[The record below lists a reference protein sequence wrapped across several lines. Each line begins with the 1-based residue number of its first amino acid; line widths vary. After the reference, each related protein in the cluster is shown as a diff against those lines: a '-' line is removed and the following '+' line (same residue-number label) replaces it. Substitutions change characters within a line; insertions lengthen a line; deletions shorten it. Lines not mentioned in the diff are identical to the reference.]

1 MDNIIL
7 SGMLKEFVVRHD
19 LQQEKAE
26 KQFEKFT
33 NYCLLKADH
42 YDSFDFEKVD
52 TGECMGID
60 GVGVS
65 VGGVLVN
72 EVADVEQFTKNQFSA
87 KFYFTQAKT
96 SSSFDLGDFL
106 KFSGTVKLFF
116 GQDPSAIPAELKR
129 AFEIKTV
136 IYDRAAKMAQ
146 LPTIDLCYAFTGTF
160 NKNTSQAGPLIENEI
175 NILRGMRYLSSHV
188 EWRVS
193 DGEELAKLYRETQND
208 IQKEISFQRHV
219 ALPGIKGASAAYI
232 GVVKCVDYVKLI
244 QKENGE
250 LNKGLFFENVRDFL
264 GINNPVNED
273 IAATIHSIDER
284 DRFAILN
291 NGVTIVAKKVTPSGD
306 LFKIS
311 QFQVVNGCQTS
322 HVLFKNKEALSSD
335 MYLTVKVIETSDV
348 DLSGQIIST
357 TNSQSLVVKEAFA
370 TIKPYHR
377 RLEDFFN
384 AMRDVNYEYYYERR
398 PHQYDHQDIR
408 HNLIVTAPALIKS
421 FVSVVLE
428 QPHKIHYYYGTL
440 LEEYNRDKF
449 SELFSD
455 SDYPG
460 LYFAAHHLASKVKIA
475 MMKNVAM
482 KEWAFHISLLV
493 KKLIAPLLS
502 KSSNLNDKKFLDTL
516 AYIDKEFDS
525 SFDIAIKLVSS
536 LNLETKRN
544 REPEV
549 TALILKNLNNYQFTK
564 IPKDVNKRN
573 GSTQGEGNL
582 LKNKPLAKHVE
593 PNRRKLL
600 DGENSAGTIGEAVT
614 LRLVNGRY
622 SGIVVHNNIELKEIR
637 ISYGPYSIDICKNS
651 SNPEY
656 PTIGTRVQ
664 FEARSEKYT
673 QID

>member
-1 MDNIIL
+1 MENIIL
-7 SGMLKEFVVRHD
+7 GGMLKEFVLRHD
-19 LQQEKAE
+19 LQQHPKDR
-26 KQFEKFT
+26 QFEKFT

-42 YDSFDFEKVD
+42 YDSFDFEKIE

-60 GVGVS
+60 GVGIAI
-65 VGGVLVN
+65 GGVLVD

-106 KFSGTVKLFF
+106 KFSSTVKLFF
-116 GQDPSAIPAELKR
+116 GKDIDAIPVELKR
-129 AFEIKTV
+129 AFAIKTV

-146 LPTIDLCYAFTGTF
+146 LPTIELCFAFTGTF
-160 NKNTSQAGPLIENEI
+160 NKTSSQASPLIENEI
-175 NILRGMRYLSSHV
+175 NTLREIKYLSSRV

-219 ALPGIKGASAAYI
+219 ALPSINGASAAYI
-232 GVVKCVDYVKLI
+232 GVVKCIDYVKLI
-244 QKENGE
+244 QKENEE

-273 IAATIHSIDER
+273 IATTIRSIDER

-322 HVLFKNKEALSSD
+322 HVLFKNKNILSSD

-377 RLEDFFN
+377 RLEDFFS
-384 AMRDVNYEYYYERR
+384 AMRNANYEYYYERR

-428 QPHKIHYYYGTL
+428 EPHKIHYYYGTL

-460 LYFAAHHLASKVKIA
+460 LYFAAHHIASKVKISIGGHLH
-475 MMKNVAM
+475 M
-482 KEWAFHISLLV
+482 KEWVFHISLLV
-493 KKLIAPLLS
+493 KKLISPALS
-502 KSSNLNDKKFLDTL
+502 KTSNLDDKKFLNTLKKIDDEFSPAFDT
-516 AYIDKEFDS
+516 
-525 SFDIAIKLVSS
+525 AIKIISNLKLSGNHNRSPDITAKILKKLNEHQFPRTSTSTEKRETSS
-536 LNLETKRN
+536 LRETQNNKIKSN
-544 REPEV
+544 PKIRESIINKTHISDLGNTPN
-549 TALILKNLNNYQFTK
+549 ILKLPNGNYSA
-564 IPKDVNKRN
+564 IIV
-573 GSTQGEGNL
+573 
-582 LKNKPLAKHVE
+582 
-593 PNRRKLL
+593 
-600 DGENSAGTIGEAVT
+600 ENS
-614 LRLVNGRY
+614 
-622 SGIVVHNNIELKEIR
+622 SDNNLIKT
-637 ISYGPYSIDICKNS
+637 SYGPYRIDIFKDPS
-651 SNPEY
+651 SKSNL
-656 PTIGTRVQ
+656 TVGSRVQ
-664 FEARSEKYT
+664 FEAISGKYT
-673 QID
+673 QTDS